1 MKSTCLIIILIAIM
15 LQAEAQTWKVQ
26 VERISGNQ
34 RTKTLRI
41 KPDYNLTVGSVMAYK
56 DSLKEYRYY
65 EGLFTGGRLDSIEM
79 KLSLVRDERIFSNGI
94 SESTKFPARYFLS
107 SSAQDT
113 AHLKIALPDV
123 SYLEYQNQELGGWA
137 ELGEP
142 IMFLSILTMVAA
154 PFICYDYKNG
164 SLNTDR
170 YKYWA
175 VGSSIGIATGFT
187 TIFTFAAL
195 SNHKKL
201 KFNENWKSKG
211 KNVWRFK

>member
-1 MKSTCLIIILIAIM
+1 MKSTGLIIIAIAIM
-15 LQAEAQTWKVQ
+15 FQAEAQTWKVQ
-26 VERISGNQ
+26 VERISGNS

-41 KPDYNLTVGSVMAYK
+41 KPAYNLTVGSILTNK
-56 DSLKEYRYY
+56 DSIKEYRYY
-65 EGLFTGGRLDSIEM
+65 EGLFNSGCRDSIGM

-94 SESTKFPARYFLS
+94 SENTKHPGKSYLASL
-107 SSAQDT
+107 AQDT
-113 AHLKIALPDV
+113 DYLKIPLSDI

-142 IMFLSILTMVAA
+142 IMLLSILTMVAA
-154 PFICYDYKNG
+154 PFICYDFKNG
-164 SLNTDR
+164 NLNADR

-175 VGSSIGIATGFT
+175 VGSSIGIATGFAT
-187 TIFTFAAL
+187 VFTFATL